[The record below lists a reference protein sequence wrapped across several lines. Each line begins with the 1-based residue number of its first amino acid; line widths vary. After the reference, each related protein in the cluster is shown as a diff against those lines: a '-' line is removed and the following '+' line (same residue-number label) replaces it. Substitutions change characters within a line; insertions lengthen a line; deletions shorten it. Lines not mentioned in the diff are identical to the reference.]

1 MTTLAGLAT
10 TALYRV
16 LDTTNDARLIADV
29 KEELEARSQ
38 RLAGL
43 IKR

>member
-1 MTTLAGLAT
+1 MSTLTGLTT

-16 LDTTNDARLIADV
+16 LDTTNDARLIADI
-29 KEELEARSQ
+29 KLELEVRSQ

-43 IKR
+43 IGH

>member
-1 MTTLAGLAT
+1 MSTLTGLTT

-16 LDTTNDARLIADV
+16 LDTTDNARLIADV